1 MQYKEARARAL
12 NTAGYLQYVLGD
24 TASARM
30 SLQEALSILRISDD
44 EASLAW
50 SLQILGLVLSSEEE
64 FDLADAAL
72 KEGSSIAS
80 RLGDID
86 INNLYFFQGDV
97 YLRKGDHSRAKKIY
111 EESAN
116 ILRTFEDKASLG
128 YPLRRLGYLALE
140 QGDISNAWSYFQE
153 SLTLNQE
160 VGDKRG
166 VAACLTGI
174 AALAIHLG
182 KPVVAASLYGVVE
195 SRLELRAMNL
205 LYLDQTEL
213 ERIRSQLVACLEEA
227 TLEAAFTKGWE
238 MSEEQA
244 IELVGEV
251 IEEKH

>member
-1 MQYKEARARAL
+1 MRFKEARARAL

-24 TASARM
+24 TASARK
-30 SLQEALSILRISDD
+30 SLQEALSILRSSDD

-50 SLQILGLVLSSEEE
+50 SLQFLGLVLTSEEE

-72 KEGSSIAS
+72 KEGSTIA
-80 RLGDID
+80 RKLGDVD
-86 INNLYFFQGDV
+86 INSLYFFQGDV

-116 ILRTFEDKASLG
+116 ILRTFGDKASLG

-140 QGDISNAWSYFQE
+140 QNEIPSARKYLQE

-160 VGDKRG
+160 VGDERG
-166 VAACLTGI
+166 VAACLTSM

-182 KPVVAASLYGVVE
+182 KTVVAARLYGVVE
-195 SRLELRAMNL
+195 SRLESLSMNL
-205 LYLDQTEL
+205 LYLDQAEL
-213 ERIRSQLVACLEEA
+213 ARLRSQLQARFDDA
-227 TLEAAFTKGWE
+227 TFEAAFTEGWE

-244 IELVGEV
+244 IELVGE
-251 IEEKH
+251 IIGG